1 MAREVV
7 YSVERDCVGFRSLA
21 CACVPCM
28 RDEFG
33 DCIVGEYTGG
43 APRWL
48 DGEQR
53 LCDVPEEEQEEFWAG
68 VVAMSAEY
76 ACL

>member
-1 MAREVV
+1 LIVIAVSEN
-7 YSVERDCVGFRSLA
+7 SSSQNQL
-21 CACVPCM
+21 CM

>member
-1 MAREVV
+1 
-7 YSVERDCVGFRSLA
+7 
-21 CACVPCM
+21 M